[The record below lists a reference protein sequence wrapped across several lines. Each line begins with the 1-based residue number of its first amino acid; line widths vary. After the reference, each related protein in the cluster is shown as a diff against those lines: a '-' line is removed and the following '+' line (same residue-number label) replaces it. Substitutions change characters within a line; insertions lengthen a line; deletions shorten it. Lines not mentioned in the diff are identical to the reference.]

1 MSGFDINDP
10 KFVETYDDIPLW
22 SAATGQLLLDSVRCR
37 PNLRVLDVG
46 CGTGF
51 PLVELAERL
60 GATCEVTGVD
70 TWRPAIER
78 ACLKIARRGVAGA
91 RAIVADANML
101 PFDDGRFDQ
110 IVSNLG
116 VNNFADPARAMRE
129 SRRVAKRGAE
139 IAIATNVEETMA
151 ELYSAY
157 REALARMGLRDAGE
171 RIERL
176 VSARTSSAKLA
187 ALLDASGFEVA
198 RMSQGT
204 FTMRFCDSGALF
216 RHSLIRVGFLDAW
229 RDAVDEASREEAL
242 TALGARLDEIAKERD
257 GLTLTIPIVCMVGRA
272 A

>member
-1 MSGFDINDP
+1 
-10 KFVETYDDIPLW
+10 
-22 SAATGQLLLDSVRCR
+22 
-37 PNLRVLDVG
+37 
-46 CGTGF
+46 
-51 PLVELAERL
+51 
-60 GATCEVTGVD
+60 
-70 TWRPAIER
+70 
-78 ACLKIARRGVAGA
+78 
-91 RAIVADANML
+91 ML
-101 PFDDGRFDQ
+101 PFDDSRFDQ

-129 SRRVAKRGAE
+129 SRRVAKRDAE
-139 IAIATNVEETMA
+139 IAIATNVEGTMA

-157 REALARMGLRDAGE
+157 REALARIMRDAGE

-187 ALLDASGFEVA
+187 ALLDASGFDVA
-198 RMSQGT
+198 RTSQGT

-216 RHSLIRVGFLDAW
+216 RHSFIRVGFLDAW